1 MIRVTI
7 ELLPQATPHS
17 DQGKKCLGVLE
28 IVNDLTGNAETGN
41 YRIVLRV
48 PEQADCCGRVTG
60 FRRQKAGV
68 CELVRRALQ
77 SVEPSPAPDSADQRP
92 DRSA

>member
-17 DQGKKCLGVLE
+17 DQGKKRLGVLE

-41 YRIVLRV
+41 YRISLKI
-48 PEQADCCGRVTG
+48 PEQSDRCGRVTG
-60 FRRQKAGV
+60 FRRQNGEIV
-68 CELVRRALQ
+68 ELVRRALQ
-77 SVEPSPAPDSADQRP
+77 AVESIEPAQ
-92 DRSA
+92 